1 MVKWWQAVLFGLA
14 GLVIGIAGTYLLT
27 RGSQQMAVVDMS
39 RLLKESAPAK
49 ELTAKLNAQAKSLE
63 DAIGKITNAQEKASK
78 TAQYQSQLSRLNQ
91 EYTAEVVAKVDPVL
105 KQLAKK
111 HGVQAVFVK
120 DAVRYANID
129 LTEEALAELG
139 K

>member
-1 MVKWWQAVLFGLA
+1 
-14 GLVIGIAGTYLLT
+14 
-27 RGSQQMAVVDMS
+27 MAVVDMS

-91 EYTAEVVAKVDPVL
+91 DYTAEVVAKVDPVL

-120 DAVRYANID
+120 EAVRYGNID

>member
-91 EYTAEVVAKVDPVL
+91 DYTAEVVAKVDPVL

-111 HGVQAVFVK
+111 HGAQAVFVK